1 MNSIEIQYRL
11 KLLGRDFPNK
21 YLAGVFKTRPEYIT
35 LAIQDK
41 QYPKLKAKIIKHIE
55 LLEAKADKHPD
66 YKLTFFLNNQLK
78 ENWYENYKA

>member
-1 MNSIEIQYRL
+1 MFSQSILIRHIMNSIEIQYRL

-41 QYPKLKAKIIKHIE
+41 QYPKLKEKIEKHIE
-55 LLEAKADKHPD
+55 LLESK
-66 YKLTFFLNNQLK
+66 QLK
-78 ENWYENYKA
+78 EN

>member
-55 LLEAKADKHPD
+55 LLESK
-66 YKLTFFLNNQLK
+66 QLIK
-78 ENWYENYKA
+78 ENWYGRERVPETTTNQID